1 MMLTRRTRQP
11 IRFFH
16 AHWERMLKR
25 ANTKLK
31 RAIHG
36 LKTMD
41 GTGTILYILIQHG
54 FSQQNI
60 ATDILIL

>member
-1 MMLTRRTRQP
+1 MMLIRRTRQP

-41 GTGTILYILIQHG
+41 GTGTILYILIQRG

-60 ATDILIL
+60 KRQIS